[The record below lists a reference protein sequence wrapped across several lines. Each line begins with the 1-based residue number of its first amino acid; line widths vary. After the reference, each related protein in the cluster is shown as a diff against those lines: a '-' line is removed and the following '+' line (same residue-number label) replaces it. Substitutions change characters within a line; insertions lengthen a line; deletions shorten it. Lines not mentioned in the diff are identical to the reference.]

1 MDGADKA
8 KKKDIVEKLSDFA
21 ERNPNVQKAAKNKSP
36 FAPKKVK
43 SNKNLLS
50 KSVVISENEASAARL
65 EEIRRYQQQIGINA
79 EIDAKKQKA
88 IKTTITVLISLIF
101 EYKIQ
106 IASLEDKINLFH
118 LQIDINRDS
127 AITVDDFLLFITST
141 MKLGKV
147 LKENLEKKN

>member
-88 IKTTITVLISLIF
+88 IKTTITILISFMQMNAWKIF
-101 EYKIQ
+101 Y
-106 IASLEDKINLFH
+106 INVEIFLFH
-118 LQIDINRDS
+118 S
-127 AITVDDFLLFITST
+127 SH
-141 MKLGKV
+141 KV
-147 LKENLEKKN
+147 QP